1 MHIKKLLLLL
11 ILIIPINTI
20 ALNKAPIDITK
31 MDIEALNDALN
42 NEIITS
48 EDLVNL
54 YLDRIN
60 TYNDYNA
67 IITINDNAIEEAK
80 KLDKERKEGKVR
92 SIIHGIP
99 IIVKDNIDVVG
110 MPTTAGAK
118 SLSDNFPN
126 ADAEVIKKLKESGA
140 IILAKSNMSEF
151 AFQAS
156 SSRSSYGTV
165 KNAYNID
172 YSSYGSSGGSA
183 VAVALNFAAAALGT
197 DTNSSIRVPASAS
210 NLVGYRPTLGTIS
223 RTGVLP
229 YDPERDTV
237 GVLTKNINDSIIL
250 TNIIK
255 GYDQND
261 NKSIKQDY
269 QDFKITLDSLEGITI
284 GVPINF
290 LKGDNS
296 NNLSEN
302 KETYE
307 DIYNLMTTAISKMEA
322 NGAKIVYLDSYYTYT
337 EDNYATSSYSG
348 YLFCDAFNNYI
359 KNTTGKIKSFE
370 ELSKSSEKITDLS
383 GYVKSCN
390 TTKNLD
396 SKNEKKEKYQNYLEK
411 IFKDKTIDV
420 IVYPTTKNKLLKVGT
435 SGIINLSAHAA
446 STVGFPAISMPLGF
460 DKDNLPYGI
469 EFMTL
474 KNNDDKLFNITS
486 VYETLN
492 SNNTLPD
499 IPNLYEIDNE
509 VELLLKNYQSNTKI
523 FRKNNYLKQVKEYL
537 KNYNNSN
544 DVINEAKKLNNL
556 YKKRLYLNYLIKVA
570 FILLIILY
578 LKSSKN
584 KYTRRLNND

>member
-126 ADAEVIKKLKESGA
+126 EDAEVIKKLKESGA

-197 DTNSSIRVPASAS
+197 DTNSSIRVPASAF
-210 NLVGYRPTLGTIS
+210 NIVGYRPTLGTIS
-223 RTGVLP
+223 RTGILP

-284 GVPINF
+284 GVPTNF

-383 GYVKSCN
+383 GYVNNCN